1 MTRLLIALSFVAGLL
16 VAPVVSASPAQAA
29 LPTTGGESTSFVI
42 DGDSTGPDDW
52 DAPYTAGL
60 TPLGNKTTGMLP
72 ANFFP
77 TFEAA
82 DFPDPSVTQVDNPA
96 FGFFDNV
103 PQYCED
109 TRGGP
114 SEDGWLNPAGDGKL
128 SSLRLENPAVSN
140 NGNQILGCP
149 SGSPQNKT
157 NLLNAYAAFEIIEVP
172 GTGGGSQS
180 EYVLYGAWRRGDS
193 ETGELNFYIPVAD
206 GVDGPVDGSTYPTNT
221 AGDRVIQFNFDNSG
235 NFAFAIW
242 GWDTGTGAW
251 KVLEFIPPAATGT
264 AIFDA
269 AVGSGNG
276 SAFGEFAINLTRT
289 GILPDDD
296 TAGCRVVEI
305 ADYVFTGTGNA
316 ETATLKDYVDGPGFP
331 FTNCGSLNVEKT
343 SPFTPADPEVF
354 GYAVQQV
361 DNAVIFPADEI
372 PATVPPSKATALAS
386 TIAIPPPADPF
397 PTDPQG
403 NPQTFTPLIA
413 QTDYQITE
421 ATPPDPWQLVSLEC
435 TYKDIF
441 DPILGADGNPTGD
454 FNTVTATYD
463 TALTRTNFAIPPVLD
478 VDGNL
483 IIDDIDLAAFQADC
497 VIVNDVNRITIVKDA
512 IPDDGSVDFPFV
524 SALGADP
531 IKNFTLNDPNDPAKQ
546 FLVAQGEPNV
556 FLEQNAQLPPYWKLD
571 SIGCDVPDDDPQVEV
586 ELPPGFPEVIVT
598 IGDGPIRDVT
608 CTFTNKLRAPY
619 QIVVSPPASTNG
631 RSNEDSRK
639 NPR

>member
-276 SAFGEFAINLTRT
+276 PARSFPRAPGANRPAPPRTIRRCRRPRAVPSIPTTRRAGPPWPGRSSRAPPLGT
-289 GILPDDD
+289 TAVRKLSTLSTALPDQHDPK
-296 TAGCRVVEI
+296 RP
-305 ADYVFTGTGNA
+305 
-316 ETATLKDYVDGPGFP
+316 L
-331 FTNCGSLNVEKT
+331 LWT
-343 SPFTPADPEVF
+343 STP
-354 GYAVQQV
+354 
-361 DNAVIFPADEI
+361 
-372 PATVPPSKATALAS
+372 
-386 TIAIPPPADPF
+386 
-397 PTDPQG
+397 
-403 NPQTFTPLIA
+403 
-413 QTDYQITE
+413 
-421 ATPPDPWQLVSLEC
+421 
-435 TYKDIF
+435 
-441 DPILGADGNPTGD
+441 
-454 FNTVTATYD
+454 
-463 TALTRTNFAIPPVLD
+463 
-478 VDGNL
+478 
-483 IIDDIDLAAFQADC
+483 
-497 VIVNDVNRITIVKDA
+497 
-512 IPDDGSVDFPFV
+512 
-524 SALGADP
+524 
-531 IKNFTLNDPNDPAKQ
+531 
-546 FLVAQGEPNV
+546 
-556 FLEQNAQLPPYWKLD
+556 
-571 SIGCDVPDDDPQVEV
+571 
-586 ELPPGFPEVIVT
+586 
-598 IGDGPIRDVT
+598 
-608 CTFTNKLRAPY
+608 
-619 QIVVSPPASTNG
+619 G
-631 RSNEDSRK
+631 RSSCL
-639 NPR
+639 PT